1 MEGEKKKQRG
11 YEKNLTRPNNKTD
24 LVTRNRAV
32 RNKKV
37 ELMANTLTTCN
48 EFAC

>member
-1 MEGEKKKQRG
+1 MEGEKKNRG
-11 YEKNLTRPNNKTD
+11 AMKK
-24 LVTRNRAV
+24 RNRAV